1 MKKLAVFLLVS
12 LICSMALVLALGEG
26 KVGILADAKCLSKM
40 DGDEAKAAQHKVA
53 CALAPGCKASGFGMI
68 AEGKFYKFDEAGNAK
83 ALAVLEATD
92 KENEMRV
99 RVKGHFQ
106 GDQVHVSSIEEVE

>member
-12 LICSMALVLALGEG
+12 VICSMALVLALGEG
-26 KVGILADAKCLSKM
+26 KVGFLADAKCLSKM
-40 DGDEAKAAQHKVA
+40 DGDEAKAAQHKVS
-53 CALAPGCKASGFGMI
+53 CALGCKDGGFGMI
-68 AEGKFYKFDEAGNAK
+68 AEGKFYKFDEAGNEK

-92 KENEMRV
+92 KENALRV

-106 GDQVHVSSIEEVE
+106 GDLVHVSSIEEVE